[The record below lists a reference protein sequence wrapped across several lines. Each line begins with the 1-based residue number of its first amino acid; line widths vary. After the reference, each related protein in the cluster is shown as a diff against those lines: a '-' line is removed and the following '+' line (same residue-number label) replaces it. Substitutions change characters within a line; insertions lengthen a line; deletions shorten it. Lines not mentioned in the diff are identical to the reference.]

1 MAVSFF
7 PGFDWSADYAL
18 CTVKPHDIPEKL
30 ALIAPRLFAKMPLS
44 EIIMLDDTDRR
55 LLRQYQHA
63 PHLGP
68 AELAGRVGL
77 TPATCARRLDRLR
90 SAGIIRANRAVIDWR
105 ALGYEVEVS
114 LRVALD
120 KTQPRAFDEFIKCAR
135 NVPEVIEIQTFL
147 GRVDL
152 RLSVIARDMAHYQEL
167 YRSAILTLPHI
178 ADIEALM
185 HVARIKSDEG
195 LPL

>member
-1 MAVSFF
+1 
-7 PGFDWSADYAL
+7 
-18 CTVKPHDIPEKL
+18 
-30 ALIAPRLFAKMPLS
+30 
-44 EIIMLDDTDRR
+44 MLDDTDRR
-55 LLRQYQHA
+55 ILRHYQHD
-63 PHLGP
+63 PMLGP
-68 AELAGRVGL
+68 AALAERAGV
-77 TPATCARRLDRLR
+77 TPATCARRLDKMQR
-90 SAGIIRANRAVIDWR
+90 SGIIRANRAVIDWR

-114 LRVALD
+114 LRITLD
-120 KTQPRAFDEFIKCAR
+120 KTQPRAFDEFMQAAR
-135 NVPEVIEIQTFL
+135 DVPDVVEIQTFL

-152 RLSVIARDMAHYQEL
+152 RLSVIARDMAHYQQI